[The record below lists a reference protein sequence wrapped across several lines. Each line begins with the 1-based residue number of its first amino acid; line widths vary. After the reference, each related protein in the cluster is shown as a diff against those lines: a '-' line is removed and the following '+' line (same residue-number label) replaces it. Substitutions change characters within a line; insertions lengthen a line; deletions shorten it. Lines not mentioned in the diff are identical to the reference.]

1 MSGTRL
7 CLVRGRCIR
16 CSYVYAG
23 CRTTPACTPANG
35 TSAECPCTL
44 ISHAPY
50 RILLWRCFLLPSFL
64 FSCSLSVPPI
74 SSLILSTSAEEL
86 TIVMQSSAEKVPAPI
101 NRVGTLRSIPSNFNR
116 DLQGNPTFAHPTHLP
131 PSDHKTSMNH
141 AIRSHFHPS
150 PPQVKRTADS
160 VIDEG
165 NQRAGLVEREEGRR
179 SFGSGRPQAEKEESL
194 NKFTAYS
201 SLWEKPM
208 KKVSSEESR
217 NMLTRRLR
225 ARFHRLRYRS
235 ASCAVVQVRQSR
247 AARGEAVRLVSFR

>member
-50 RILLWRCFLLPSFL
+50 RIFLWRCFLLPSFL

-150 PPQVKRTADS
+150 PPQVKRTADLS
-160 VIDEG
+160 STKEI
-165 NQRAGLVEREEGRR
+165 RE
-179 SFGSGRPQAEKEESL
+179 PA
-194 NKFTAYS
+194 
-201 SLWEKPM
+201 W
-208 KKVSSEESR
+208 
-217 NMLTRRLR
+217 
-225 ARFHRLRYRS
+225 
-235 ASCAVVQVRQSR
+235 
-247 AARGEAVRLVSFR
+247 

>member
-1 MSGTRL
+1 MRVWGLTRCSEATRQGRRRRGCMSGTRL

-116 DLQGNPTFAHPTHLP
+116 DKATQPSRIPLIYLLP
-131 PSDHKTSMNH
+131 IT
-141 AIRSHFHPS
+141 
-150 PPQVKRTADS
+150 KR
-160 VIDEG
+160 V
-165 NQRAGLVEREEGRR
+165 
-179 SFGSGRPQAEKEESL
+179 
-194 NKFTAYS
+194 
-201 SLWEKPM
+201 
-208 KKVSSEESR
+208 
-217 NMLTRRLR
+217 
-225 ARFHRLRYRS
+225 
-235 ASCAVVQVRQSR
+235 
-247 AARGEAVRLVSFR
+247 